1 MVCLQ
6 ETKINRGAEKV
17 AGNIW
22 PSRWIRFGCK
32 ESEGS
37 KGGILLIWDNR
48 LWRGT
53 LIEEGN
59 YSITY
64 SFENTQEPFS
74 WSFTGVYA
82 PHTRK
87 EKLECWEK
95 LAAMRGLCEGPWVLG
110 GDFNTA
116 RRMEE
121 RRGCSRSTNVMV
133 DFSSWIEDLELHDP
147 ILIGCKYTWVRGANR
162 SNNARLDRFLYS
174 SEWEENFKKI
184 KQRAMA
190 RIVSDHNPIILECGE
205 WERRNSY
212 FKI

>member
-1 MVCLQ
+1 M
-6 ETKINRGAEKV
+6 
-17 AGNIW
+17 
-22 PSRWIRFGCK
+22 
-32 ESEGS
+32 
-37 KGGILLIWDNR
+37 
-48 LWRGT
+48 
-53 LIEEGN
+53 IEEGN

-147 ILIGCKYTWVRGANR
+147 ILIGINTLGSGELITPTMLDWIDSCTHQNGRKTLRR
-162 SNNARLDRFLYS
+162 SNKELWP
-174 SEWEENFKKI
+174 E
-184 KQRAMA
+184 
-190 RIVSDHNPIILECGE
+190 
-205 WERRNSY
+205 
-212 FKI
+212 